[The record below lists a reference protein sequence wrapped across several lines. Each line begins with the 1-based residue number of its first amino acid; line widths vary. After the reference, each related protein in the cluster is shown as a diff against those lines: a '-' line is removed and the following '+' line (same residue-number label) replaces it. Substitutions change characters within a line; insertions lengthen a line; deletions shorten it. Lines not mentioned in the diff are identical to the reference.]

1 MHIQCEPEIL
11 YFGTP
16 VVLISTCN
24 EDGSFNVAP
33 ISSVFWLGW
42 RCIIGI
48 SAASKTTQN
57 IIRNKSCT
65 LNLPSIHEAYAV
77 NRLAMTTGSNPV
89 PDGKKMK
96 GYRYE
101 KDKFAIANLTAV
113 PSQTVTSPRIQE
125 CPVQME
131 ARLQGKHSLAEDD
144 ETQKGK
150 TLTMELRILRVYLDQ
165 RILMKGSINRVNP
178 DNWKPLIMSFQKFYG
193 LGDQVHPS
201 LLSTIPEVLYHS
213 PDMDKARK
221 KPEGLMI

>member
-1 MHIQCEPEIL
+1 MHVKSEPEIL

-48 SAASKTTQN
+48 SAASKTTHN

-65 LNLPSIHEAYAV
+65 LNLPSVCEAPAV
-77 NRLAMTTGSNPV
+77 NRLALTTGSNPV
-89 PDGKKMK
+89 PNGKKIK
-96 GYRYE
+96 GYRHV
-101 KDKFAIANLTAV
+101 KDKFEIANLTDV
-113 PSQTVTSPRIQE
+113 PSEMITAPRIQE

-131 ARLQGKHSLAEDD
+131 AELQAVHSLAADD
-144 ETQKGK
+144 ENQNGK
-150 TLTMELRILRVYLDQ
+150 IVTMEFRILRVYLDEE
-165 RILMKGSINRVNP
+165 ILIKGSVNRVNP
-178 DNWKPLIMSFQKFYG
+178 DKWKPLIMSFQKFYG

-201 LLSTIPEVLYHS
+201 RLATIPEALYHS
-213 PDMDKARK
+213 PDMDKVRRK
-221 KPEGLMI
+221 AENLIS